1 LRRLLQSTIED
12 QLAQRVLAGEVHE
25 GDTVTFDADE
35 SRDGL
40 VVLAPQATPV

>member
-1 LRRLLQSTIED
+1 
-12 QLAQRVLAGEVHE
+12 VLAGEVRE

-40 VVLAPQATPV
+40 IILQSQPAIA

>member
-1 LRRLLQSTIED
+1 
-12 QLAQRVLAGEVHE
+12 VLAGEVRE

-35 SRDGL
+35 RSGGL